1 MNILTLISG
10 GDIGGAKTHVLTLL
24 RELSK
29 TDRVCMVCFTEGE
42 FAADARDMGID
53 TRIIANRSPLADLRE
68 LKKLVDSEKFD
79 IIHSHG
85 ARGNFMAA
93 LLKRHAG
100 LPLLTTVHSD
110 PKLDYMGRP
119 LARVTYGL
127 ANALALRRMDNLTG
141 VSASM
146 TELLISRGFEPDK
159 LFTIYNGVEMDT
171 PEDLPGRGEFYAA
184 HGIDFPADSINVG
197 IAARLNPVKDIATL
211 IRGFAIAAEASPR
224 LRLLIAGEGPEEAM
238 LKALAEEL
246 GVADK
251 VAFLGWIS
259 DTDAFYASLDINTLT
274 SLSETFPYALTEG
287 ARYSLAT
294 VSSRVGGVPA
304 LIDSGV
310 NGLLFEPGDYEKLG
324 KALAMLAENENVRRI
339 MAQRLHDKVAAEFSL
354 EATCRTQREIYET
367 ILRRQKGGKRKNV
380 VICGAY
386 GRGNSGDEAIL
397 RSILNEVRELEHDAV
412 ITVLSV
418 NPRETRYYH
427 RVRSVYSFN
436 LFSFARLCRSADLY
450 INGGGSLIQDVTSRR
465 SLWFY
470 LYTLRCAHRRGV
482 PVLMYGC
489 GIGPVNRE
497 YNRRLAGRII
507 DNCADCIT
515 LREDG
520 SAKELADMGVTRP
533 EILLAADPSLL
544 LPSAGEAAVNSLM
557 LTEGLDPK
565 GKYIGFALRLWEGFA
580 EKTADIAAAAD
591 FTYEKLGL
599 TPVFIP
605 ISSVSDADAARE
617 VARLMKAP
625 HHVIGK
631 APESDVVIGLMS
643 RMSAV
648 VSMRLHGLIF
658 SAGHG
663 VPLVGLVYDP
673 KVSSFL
679 NYLGLE
685 HYVDLADVTAERL
698 SALISAA
705 LAEFSP
711 ETREAAI
718 RRLVDK
724 EKVNREVL
732 ARFLAGSEN

>member
-24 RELSK
+24 QALSA

-42 FAADARDMGID
+42 FAAEARKMGID
-53 TRIIANRSPLADLRE
+53 TRIVSNRSPLADLKE
-68 LKKLVDSEKFD
+68 LKKLAAEEKFD

-93 LLKRHAG
+93 LLKRHVKA
-100 LPLLTTVHSD
+100 PLLTTVHSD

-119 LARVTYGL
+119 AARLTYGVL
-127 ANALALRRMDNLTG
+127 NAFALRRMDNLTG

-146 TELLISRGFEPDK
+146 TELLISRGFEPDR
-159 LFTIYNGVEMDT
+159 LFTIYNGVEMKT
-171 PEDLPGRGEFYAA
+171 AENLPDRAGFYAA
-184 HGIDFPADSINVG
+184 HGVDFPTDSINVG

-211 IRGFAIAAEASPR
+211 IRGFAIAERTEPR
-224 LRLLIAGEGPEEAM
+224 LRLLIAGEGPEENM
-238 LKALAEEL
+238 LRALASEL

-251 VAFLGWIS
+251 VAFLGWIT

-310 NGLLFEPGDYEKLG
+310 NGILFEPGDAEKLG
-324 KALAMLAENENVRRI
+324 AALASLAGDENLRRD
-339 MAQRLHDKVAAEFSL
+339 MAQRLHEKVAAEFSL
-354 EATCRTQREIYET
+354 EATCRTQRNIYET
-367 ILRRQKGGKRKNV
+367 ILRRNSGKRRSV
-380 VICGAY
+380 IICGAY

-397 RSILNEVRELEHDAV
+397 SSIIGEVRQIEPDAR

-418 NPRETRYYH
+418 DPKGTRSQH
-427 RVRSVYSFN
+427 RVSAVYSFN
-436 LFSFARLCRSADLY
+436 LLSFARLCKGADLY

-470 LYTLRCAHRRGV
+470 LFTLRCAHRRGV

-489 GIGPVNRE
+489 GIGPVNRA
-497 YNRRLAGRII
+497 YNRRLAGRVI
-507 DNCADCIT
+507 NNNVDCIT

-520 SAKELADMGVTRP
+520 SVAELRDMGVTRP
-533 EILLAADPSLL
+533 EVRLAADPSLL
-544 LPSAGEAAVNSLM
+544 LSPAGETAVNSLM
-557 LTEGLDPK
+557 ITNGLEPG
-565 GKYIGFALRLWEGFA
+565 GKYIGFCLRRWEGFS
-580 EKTADIAAAAD
+580 EKAADIAAAAD
-591 FTYEKLGL
+591 EAYSKLGL

-605 ISSVSDADAARE
+605 ISSVKDAEAARE
-617 VARLMKAP
+617 VANMMKSP
-625 HHVIGK
+625 SHVLEIS
-631 APESDVVIGLMS
+631 PQSDVVIGLMA

-663 VPLVGLVYDP
+663 VPLVGIVYDP

-679 NYLGLE
+679 NYLGQE
-685 HYVDLADVTAERL
+685 HYVALDKL
-698 SALISAA
+698 SAPGLFALISDA
-705 LAEFSP
+705 LARFSP
-711 ETREAAI
+711 EAREAAI
-718 RRLVDK
+718 TRLVEK

-732 ARFLAGSEN
+732 AEYLK

>member
-1 MNILTLISG
+1 MKILTLISG

-24 RELSK
+24 RELSR

-42 FAADARDMGID
+42 FSSDAREMGID
-53 TRIIANRSPLADLRE
+53 TRIISNRLPLKDLAE
-68 LKKLVDSEKFD
+68 LKKLVDEEKFD

-93 LLKRHAG
+93 LLKRHAR

-110 PKLDYMGRP
+110 PRLDYMGRP

-127 ANALALRRMDNLTG
+127 ANSIALRRMDDLTG

-159 LFTIYNGVEMDT
+159 LFTIYNGVDMET
-171 PEDLPGRGEFYAA
+171 AEGLPSRAEFYAA
-184 HGIDFPADSINVG
+184 HGLDFPADSINVG

-211 IRGFAIAAEASPR
+211 IRGFALARKDEPR
-224 LRLLIAGEGPEEAM
+224 LRLLIAGEGPEEAR
-238 LKALAEEL
+238 LRELAASL

-251 VAFLGWIS
+251 VAFLGWLTE
-259 DTDAFYASLDINTLT
+259 TDAFYNCLDINTLT
-274 SLSETFPYALTEG
+274 SLSETSPYALTEG
-287 ARYSLAT
+287 ARYGLAT

-310 NGLLFEPGDYEKLG
+310 NGILFEPGDHEALG
-324 KALAMLAENENVRRI
+324 KALSTLARDGELRRD
-339 MAQRLHDKVAAEFSL
+339 MARRLREKVAAEFSL
-354 EATCRTQREIYET
+354 EATCRTQREIYGT
-367 ILRRQKGGKRKNV
+367 ILRRERTKRKNV
-380 VICGAY
+380 IICGAY

-397 RSILNEVRELEHDAV
+397 RSIINEVRDIEPDAV
-412 ITVLSV
+412 MTALSV
-418 NPRETRYYH
+418 SPRQTRALH
-427 RVRSVYSFN
+427 RVRSVFSFN
-436 LFSFARLCRSADLY
+436 IFSFNRLCRSADLY
-450 INGGGSLIQDVTSRR
+450 INGGGSLIQDITSRR

-470 LYTLRCAHRRGV
+470 LYTLRRAHRSGV

-497 YNRRLAGRII
+497 YNRRLAGRMI
-507 DNCADCIT
+507 DKNVDCIT

-520 SAKELADMGVTRP
+520 SMAELRDMGVTRP
-533 EILLAADPSLL
+533 EVLLAADPSLL
-544 LPSAGEAAVNSLM
+544 LPAAGETAVNSLM
-557 LTEGLDPK
+557 LTQGLDPR
-565 GKYIGFALRLWEGFA
+565 GKYIGFALRRWEGFS
-580 EKTADIAAAAD
+580 EKAAAIAAAAD
-591 FTYEKLGL
+591 FAWEKYGL

-605 ISSVSDADAARE
+605 ISSVRDIEAAQE
-617 VARLMKAP
+617 VASLMTAP
-625 HHVIGK
+625 RHVIET
-631 APESDVVIGLMS
+631 APESDVVVGLMA

-673 KVSSFL
+673 KVSAFL

-685 HYVDLADVTAERL
+685 HYLDLADVTADRL

-711 ETREAAI
+711 QAREEAI
-718 RRLVDK
+718 ARLVEK

-732 ARFLAGSEN
+732 ARFLGK

>member
-1 MNILTLISG
+1 MKILTLISG

-24 RELSK
+24 RELSE
-29 TDRVCMVCFTEGE
+29 TDKVCMVCFTEGE
-42 FAADARDMGID
+42 FAADAREMGID
-53 TRIIANRSPLADLRE
+53 TRIISNRSPLKDLKE
-68 LKKLVDSEKFD
+68 LKKLVDSEGFD

-93 LLKRHAG
+93 LLKRHAR

-119 LARVTYGL
+119 AARMTYGVI
-127 ANALALRRMDNLTG
+127 NSFALKKMDYLTG
-141 VSASM
+141 VSGSM
-146 TELLISRGFEPDK
+146 RELLTARGFAPDK
-159 LFTIYNGVEMDT
+159 LFTIYNGVEMKTAD
-171 PEDLPGRGEFYAA
+171 DLPTRREFYAA

-211 IRGFAIAAEASPR
+211 IRGFAYAEKAEPR
-224 LRLLIAGEGPEEAM
+224 LRLLIAGEGPEEEM
-238 LKALAEEL
+238 LRGLAKEL
-246 GVADK
+246 GVEDK
-251 VAFLGWIS
+251 VAFLGWIT
-259 DTDAFYASLDINTLT
+259 DTDAFYSCLDINTLT
-274 SLSETFPYALTEG
+274 SVSETFPYALTEG
-287 ARYSLAT
+287 ARYTLAT

-310 NGLLFEPGDYEKLG
+310 NGMLFEPGDCEKLG
-324 KALAMLAENENVRRI
+324 QALSMLALNEGVRKQ
-339 MAQRLHDKVAAEFSL
+339 MARKLREKVAEEFSL

-367 ILRRQKGGKRKNV
+367 ILRRTKTKRKNV
-380 VICGAY
+380 IICGAY

-397 RSILNEVRELEHDAV
+397 RSIINEVRDISPDAV

-418 NPRETRYYH
+418 NPKETRYIH
-427 RVRSVYSFN
+427 GVRSVFSFN
-436 LFSFARLCRSADLY
+436 VLSFAQLCMKADLY

-470 LYTLRCAHRRGV
+470 LFTLRCAHRHGV

-489 GIGPVNRE
+489 GIGPVSRV

-507 DNCADCIT
+507 NENVDCIT

-520 SAKELADMGVTRP
+520 SMAELADMGVAKP
-533 EILLAADPSLL
+533 EIYPAADPSLL
-544 LPSAGEAAVNSLM
+544 LPAAGDTAVNSFM

-565 GKYIGFALRLWEGFA
+565 GKYIGFALRYWDGFD
-580 EKTADIAAAAD
+580 EKTAAIAAAAD
-591 FTYEKLGL
+591 FAYEKYGL

-605 ISSVSDADAARE
+605 ISNVSDAKAAAD
-617 VARLMKAP
+617 VVRLMKNPA
-625 HHVIGK
+625 HVIER
-631 APESDVVIGLMS
+631 AAESDVVIGLMS

-658 SAGHG
+658 AAGHG

-679 NYLGLE
+679 DYLGFK
-685 HYVDLADVTAERL
+685 HYIDLAEVSGDKLRG
-698 SALISAA
+698 LISAA
-705 LAEFSP
+705 LSEFSP
-711 ETREAAI
+711 EAREAAI
-718 RRLVDK
+718 AQLVEK
-724 EKVNREVL
+724 EKVNRDIL
-732 ARFLAGSEN
+732 AEYLK

>member
-29 TDRVCMVCFTEGE
+29 TDKVCMVCFTEGE
-42 FAADARDMGID
+42 FAADAREMGID
-53 TRIIANRSPLADLRE
+53 TRIVNNRNPLKDLQE
-68 LKKLVDSEKFD
+68 LKALVEAEKFD
-79 IIHSHG
+79 LIHSHG
-85 ARGNFMAA
+85 ARGNFMSA
-93 LLKRHAG
+93 LLKRHAK
-100 LPLLTTVHSD
+100 LPILTTVHSD

-119 LARVTYGL
+119 VARMTYGV
-127 ANALALRRMDNLTG
+127 ANALALRRMDYLTG

-146 TELLISRGFEPDK
+146 TELLISRGFAPDK
-159 LFTIYNGVEMDT
+159 LFTIYNGVEMKT
-171 PEDLPGRGEFYAA
+171 AADLPDRRGFYAA
-184 HGIDFPADSINVG
+184 HDIDFPADSINVG

-211 IRGFAIAAEASPR
+211 IRGFAIAEKTNPR
-224 LRLLIAGEGPEEAM
+224 LRLLIAGEGPEEEM
-238 LKALAEEL
+238 LRNLAKEL

-274 SLSETFPYALTEG
+274 SVSETFPYALTEG
-287 ARYSLAT
+287 ARYKLAT

-310 NGLLFEPGDYEKLG
+310 NGMLFEPGDYEKLG
-324 KALAMLAENENVRRI
+324 KALSMLAENEGARKK
-339 MAQRLHDKVAAEFSL
+339 MARNLHDKVAAEFSL

-367 ILRRQKGGKRKNV
+367 IIRRSRTKRKNV

-397 RSILNEVRELEHDAV
+397 RSIMNEVRAVSPDAV

-427 RVRSVYSFN
+427 RVRSVFSFN
-436 LFSFARLCRSADLY
+436 VFSFARLCMKADLY

-470 LYTLRCAHRRGV
+470 LFTLRCAHRRGV

-489 GIGPVNRE
+489 GIGPVNRS
-497 YNRRLAGRII
+497 YNRRLAGKII
-507 DNCADCIT
+507 NENVDCIT

-520 SAKELADMGVTRP
+520 SMAELADMGVTRP
-533 EILLAADPSLL
+533 EIHLAADPSLL
-544 LPSAGEAAVNSLM
+544 LPAAGEAAVNSLM

-565 GKYIGFALRLWEGFA
+565 GKYIGFVLRYWEGFA

-591 FTYEKLGL
+591 FAWEKYGL
-599 TPVFIP
+599 KPLFIP
-605 ISSVSDADAARE
+605 ISNVKDADAAAD
-617 VARLMKAP
+617 VARQMKAP
-625 HHVIGK
+625 AHVI
-631 APESDVVIGLMS
+631 ASAMDSDVVIGLMS

-663 VPLVGLVYDP
+663 VPLVGVVYDP

-679 NYLGLE
+679 DYLGYE
-685 HYVDLADVTAERL
+685 HYIDLADVTADKL
-698 SALISAA
+698 CALIDDA

-711 ETREAAI
+711 DAREAAI
-718 RRLVDK
+718 ARLVDM
-724 EKVNREVL
+724 EKVNRDIL
-732 ARFLAGSEN
+732 AEFLDN